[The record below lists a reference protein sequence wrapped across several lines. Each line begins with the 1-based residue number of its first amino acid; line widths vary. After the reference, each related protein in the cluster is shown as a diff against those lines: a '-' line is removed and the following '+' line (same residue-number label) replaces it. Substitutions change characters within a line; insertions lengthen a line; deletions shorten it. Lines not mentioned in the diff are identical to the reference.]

1 MKLLEAVETK
11 PAGKDLGNGYIEATV
26 PRHLVRTAGG
36 LEVYKPNPYV
46 FRTTGQGIFERAHY
60 PGGRIQIPGIT
71 TPVLRRNLG
80 LPPY

>member
-11 PAGKDLGNGYIEATV
+11 PTGEELGGGYIKVTV
-26 PRHLVRTAGG
+26 PRHLVRTARG
-36 LEVYKPNPYV
+36 LKVYKPDPYA
-46 FRTTGQGIFERAHY
+46 FRTKGQGIFERAHY

-71 TPVLRRNLG
+71 NPVLRRNLG